1 MTNYLEKLN
10 HLDRQLNSPTVHQ
23 QVEEV
28 NQIIVTVSAKKIL
41 AQAPQKLGLEPDEF
55 ENILEHFQYLNELD
69 LEIKDD
75 QNYKGELKPVVRKD
89 EVKVFECKDLFR
101 NVKDMQ
107 DTYIKVPK
115 IIE

>member
-1 MTNYLEKLN
+1 MKVSIDEVKYIAKLSK
-10 HLDRQLNSPTVHQ
+10 LKFSD
-23 QVEEV
+23 EEA
-28 NQIIVTVSAKKIL
+28 AKF
-41 AQAPQKLGLEPDEF
+41 ASEF
-55 ENILEHFQYLNELD
+55 ESILDNFQYLNELD

-75 QNYKGELKPVVRKD
+75 IDKEELKPIVRKD
-89 EVKVFECKDLFR
+89 EVKVFECTDLFR